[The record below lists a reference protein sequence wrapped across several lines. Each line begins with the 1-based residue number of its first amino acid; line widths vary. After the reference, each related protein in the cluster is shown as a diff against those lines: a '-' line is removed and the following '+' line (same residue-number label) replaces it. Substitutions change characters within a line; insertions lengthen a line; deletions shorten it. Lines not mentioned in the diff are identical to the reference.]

1 MTKKRLSVVLIVL
14 LVLDGAAL
22 AQPRRLRRA
31 HQVQRTSIVVTLGVA
46 NPQNHGR
53 LREFWLNGPS
63 GSAEFRV
70 HLNPLLSLG
79 GGGDMSL
86 LFFNQEA
93 FVARWP
99 NVPIKTKENL
109 FVGNLYLDAAYAP
122 LPASILRPF
131 LKGQVGALF
140 VTEAIYREVI
150 AGVRYTYYSV
160 GGRTRLTLGVAAG
173 ATWAFDYNFGLVA
186 EIKAT
191 YVHNDP
197 AIGLLLFARA
207 GIQYKF

>member
-1 MTKKRLSVVLIVL
+1 MR
-14 LVLDGAAL
+14 
-22 AQPRRLRRA
+22 
-31 HQVQRTSIVVTLGVA
+31 QVQRTSIVVTLGVA
-46 NPQNHGR
+46 NPQSHGR

-70 HLNPLLSLG
+70 HLNPSLSLG

-86 LFFNQEA
+86 LYFNEA
-93 FVARWP
+93 AFATRWP

-109 FVGNLYLDAAYAP
+109 FVGNVYIDAAYAP
-122 LPASILRPF
+122 LPASIIRPF
-131 LKGQVGALF
+131 FKGQVGALF
-140 VTEAIYREVI
+140 VTEAIYRQVI
-150 AGVRYTYYSV
+150 GNVRYTYYNV
-160 GGRTRLTLGVAAG
+160 GGRTRLTLGVATG
-173 ATWAFDYNFGLVA
+173 VTWAFDYNFGLIA

-197 AIGLLLFARA
+197 AIGLLLFGRA